1 MRVRFALSPRQHS
14 NRDTAQN
21 LLDSARLAD
30 IGPEAAMRRLPA
42 APRAAFH
49 PIPILLRGGLF
60 AGRLLAGLLVVL
72 ACFARLATAGPLDAV
87 VGVRA
92 VIPADARTAP
102 VLGTARAGSG
112 VVIDDGLVLTIG
124 YLILEAIET
133 DILLAGA
140 RVVPA
145 EVVAYDTETGFGLL
159 RALGPLEIEPIA
171 LGGSAALSED
181 TEVLVAGFAG
191 FGGPGAI
198 AGAHVVSRRD
208 FAGYWEYLL
217 PEAIFTAPPH
227 PAFGGAALLGPDG
240 KLLGIGSLAVAD
252 AAAPQ
257 QFSPGNMFV
266 PIDALKPILD
276 DMIALGRP
284 RRPPRPWLGLYS
296 ADLNGRVLVN
306 RVASYGPAAKAGIA
320 ANSVIVAVKGAPVR
334 DLADFY
340 RKLWALGPAGVDVPL
355 TLMTPEGVQETTV
368 RSADRYDFLKIQSSY

>member
-1 MRVRFALSPRQHS
+1 M
-14 NRDTAQN
+14 
-21 LLDSARLAD
+21 
-30 IGPEAAMRRLPA
+30 IRLPA

-49 PIPILLRGGLF
+49 PIPIPLRHGRFAGLF
-60 AGRLLAGLLVVL
+60 VAGLLAGLLIVL
-72 ACFARLATAGPLDAV
+72 TCFARLAAAGPLEAV

-92 VIPADARTAP
+92 VISADARTAP

-112 VVIDDGLVLTIG
+112 VVIGDGGLVLTIG
-124 YLILEAIET
+124 YLILEASEA
-133 DILLAGA
+133 DILLPGA

-145 EVVAYDTETGFGLL
+145 EVVAYDYETGFGLL
-159 RALGPLEIEPIA
+159 RALGALEIEPIA

-181 TEVLVAGFAG
+181 TEVLVAG

-227 PAFGGAALLGPDG
+227 HAYGGAALLGPDG
-240 KLLGIGSLAVAD
+240 KLLGIGSLAVGD
-252 AAAPQ
+252 AAAPHRL
-257 QFSPGNMFV
+257 SPGNMFV
-266 PIDALKPILD
+266 PIDALKPILE
-276 DMIALGRP
+276 DMIALGRS

-296 ADLNGRVLVN
+296 EDLNGRVFVN

-355 TLMTPEGVQETTV
+355 TLMTPEGVRETTV
-368 RSADRYDFLKIQSSY
+368 RSADRYDFLKIKPSY

>member
-1 MRVRFALSPRQHS
+1 M
-14 NRDTAQN
+14 
-21 LLDSARLAD
+21 
-30 IGPEAAMRRLPA
+30 IRLPA
-42 APRAAFH
+42 APRAALI
-49 PIPILLRGGLF
+49 PIPTLLRGGL
-60 AGRLLAGLLVVL
+60 LLAGLLVGL
-72 ACFARLATAGPLDAV
+72 ACFARLAAAGPLEAV

-112 VVIDDGLVLTIG
+112 VVIDDGGLVLTIG
-124 YLILEAIET
+124 YLILEAIEAE
-133 DILLAGA
+133 ILLPGA
-140 RVVPA
+140 RVIPA
-145 EVVAYDTETGFGLL
+145 QVVAYDYETGFGLL
-159 RALGPLEIEPIA
+159 RALGPLGIEPIA
-171 LGGSAALSED
+171 LGGSAALSAD
-181 TEVLVAGFAG
+181 SEVLVAGFAG
-191 FGGPGAI
+191 LGGAGAI

-266 PIDALKPILD
+266 PIDAIKPILD
-276 DMIALGRP
+276 DLIALGRS

-296 ADLNGRVLVN
+296 EDLNGRVLVN

-334 DLADFY
+334 DLIDFY

-368 RSADRYDFLKIQSSY
+368 RSADRYDFLKIKSSY

>member
-1 MRVRFALSPRQHS
+1 M
-14 NRDTAQN
+14 
-21 LLDSARLAD
+21 
-30 IGPEAAMRRLPA
+30 IRLPT
-42 APRAAFH
+42 APRAASH
-49 PIPILLRGGLF
+49 PIPILFLGGLF
-60 AGRLLAGLLVVL
+60 AGVLLVGLLAGLLVVL
-72 ACFARLATAGPLDAV
+72 AGFARPATAGPLDAV

-112 VVIDDGLVLTIG
+112 VVIDDGGLVLTIG

-133 DILLAGA
+133 EILLPGA

-145 EVVAYDTETGFGLL
+145 EVVAYDYETGFGLL
-159 RALGPLEIEPIA
+159 RALTALEIEPIA

-181 TEVLVAGFAG
+181 SEVLVAG

-217 PEAIFTAPPH
+217 PQAIFTAPPH
-227 PAFGGAALLGPDG
+227 HAFGGAALLGPDG
-240 KLLGIGSLAVAD
+240 KLLGIGSLAVGD

-257 QFSPGNMFV
+257 QFRPGNMFV
-266 PIDALKPILD
+266 PIDALKPILE
-276 DMIALGRP
+276 DMIALGRS

-296 ADLNGRVLVN
+296 EDLNGRVFVN

-355 TLMTPEGVQETTV
+355 TLLTPGGVQETTV